1 MSKISSITERVSV
14 TSRGLYLEPKEPIKE
29 SVQKLLGKPFL
40 YRYHRPNH
48 VYKGRVISIVDNQ
61 RIVVVDHTLSESF
74 KENWDLNNSHLSFLF
89 SKLIT

>member
-61 RIVVVDHTLSESF
+61 RIVVMFESGETMTRFISSFDFKDVD
-74 KENWDLNNSHLSFLF
+74 
-89 SKLIT
+89 